1 MPHIAGLRGVLP
13 IALKLKEVA
22 ATAAGADVVVD
33 LAAGSRV
40 RDPGRGVYRY
50 HQLFAEPGSGRTLV
64 RKMIVCAVRL
74 EPWTEGLIR
83 SLEVIDPERKAA
95 ALAALR
101 ATKVSPAAVLAGY
114 RDAAGE
120 AERLFRRVDSERPT
134 LEVTTADH
142 TGHRV
147 WRVQSAELF
156 GQLRHLFAPKKLT
169 VLEGSDRYEAMLAY
183 RDELATGA
191 SLTMY
196 SSANYGL
203 MCLTNLDDPALR
215 VAPPLTL
222 EQVNHTVDLG
232 ATLPAGST
240 AFVPLLAA
248 GLVSAVLA
256 PDEDLV

>member
-13 IALKLKEVA
+13 IAPPLTEAV
-22 ATAAGADVVVD
+22 ATAYGGDVAKD
-33 LAAGSRV
+33 LAAGTRG
-40 RDPGRGVYRY
+40 RDPGRSVYRY

-83 SLEVIDPERKAA
+83 PLEATDPDRKAR
-95 ALAALR
+95 ALAAVR
-101 ATKVSPAAVLAGY
+101 ATKLSPAAVLAGY

-134 LEVTTADH
+134 LEVTTTDR
-142 TGHRV
+142 TVHRV

-169 VLEGSDRYEAMLAY
+169 VLEGHDRYEAMLAY
-183 RDELATGA
+183 RDELATGV

-215 VAPPLTL
+215 VTPPLTL
-222 EQVNHTVDLG
+222 EQVHHTIDLG
-232 ATLPAGST
+232 VMLPAGST
-240 AFVPLLAA
+240 AFVPPLAA
-248 GLVSAVLA
+248 GLVSAVID